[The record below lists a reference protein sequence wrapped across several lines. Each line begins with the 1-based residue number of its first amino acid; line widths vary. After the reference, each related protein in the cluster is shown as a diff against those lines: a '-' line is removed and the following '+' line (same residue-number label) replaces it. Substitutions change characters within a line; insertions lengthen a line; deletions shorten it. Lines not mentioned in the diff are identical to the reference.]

1 MARTVYAT
9 VAATSPKLTLYF
21 DGDASNAVPARSL
34 VTVAAGNRVRVE
46 VQPHG
51 QLPIVQGVVTNG

>member
-9 VAATSPKLTLYF
+9 VAAISPKLTLNF
-21 DGDASNAVPARSL
+21 DGDAVNAVPARAL
-34 VTVAAGNRVRVE
+34 VTVAAGDRVRVE

-51 QLPIVQGVVTNG
+51 LLPIVQGRVS